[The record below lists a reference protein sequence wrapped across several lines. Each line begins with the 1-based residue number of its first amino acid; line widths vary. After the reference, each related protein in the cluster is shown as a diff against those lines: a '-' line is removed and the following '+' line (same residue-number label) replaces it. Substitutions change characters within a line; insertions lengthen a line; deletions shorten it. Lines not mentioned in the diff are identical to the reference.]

1 MDACIEDFWESCE
14 TLVLG
19 NPATKFEPERIASA
33 CEQLDV
39 CGNIILQT
47 SGTTGKSRWV
57 ILSRDAIRGSAR
69 AVNSHLGITEDDT
82 WFCAL
87 PVFHTG
93 GLAIHVRAREAGS
106 SVISYSSHWDPHL
119 FTEQCRTSGATICS
133 LVPTQIFDLVASSLT
148 APEALRIV
156 LVGGAPLDYKLRD
169 KARSLGWP
177 VRETYG
183 MTETAS
189 QVATQLSKDGEM
201 EILECWDV
209 RIGNDSQ
216 LEIRGE
222 NLFSGYLHEDSASWS
237 LLRAKDENGWFVTG
251 DRMFLTGRTLQF
263 RGRNDTMLKI
273 LGESV
278 ELDRLQARIESL
290 AGESFAITAIPDER
304 RGWRIIL
311 VAGDGASVDDVM
323 RLYNNSSLAIE
334 RASGLVRVDE
344 IPRTALGKLCREK
357 LDQLLMDAQHE

>member
-1 MDACIEDFWESCE
+1 MGTCIENFWGGRD

-19 NPATKFEPERIASA
+19 NPATKFEPGSITNA

-39 CGNIILQT
+39 FGNVILQT

-57 ILSRDAIRGSAR
+57 ILSREAIRGSAR
-69 AVNSHLGITEDDT
+69 AVNSHLGITHDDI

-87 PVFHTG
+87 PVFHAG
-93 GLAIHVRAREAGS
+93 GLAIHVRARESGS
-106 SVISYSSHWDPHL
+106 SVVSYAGHWDPRL

-133 LVPTQIFDLVASSLT
+133 LVPTQVYDLASNSLT
-148 APEALRIV
+148 APETLRIA
-156 LVGGAPLDYKLRD
+156 LVGGAPLDSKLRD

-189 QVATQLSKDGEM
+189 QVATQLSDDVGM

-209 RIGNDSQ
+209 RIGSDSQ
-216 LEIRGE
+216 LEVRGE
-222 NLFSGYLHEDSASWS
+222 NLFSGYLHEESGSWG
-237 LLRAKDENGWFVTG
+237 LLRGKDENGWFVTG
-251 DRMFLTGRTLQF
+251 DRMFHSGRTLQF
-263 RGRNDTMLKI
+263 RGRNDTLLKI
-273 LGESV
+273 LGERV
-278 ELDRLQARIESL
+278 ELDGLQARIESL

-304 RGWRIIL
+304 CGWRIIL
-311 VAGDGASVDDVM
+311 VAGDGAPVDDVL
-323 RLYNNSSLAIE
+323 RLYNNSSLSIE
-334 RASGLVRVDE
+334 RASGSARVDK

-357 LDQLLMDAQHE
+357 LDQLLGDEGHE